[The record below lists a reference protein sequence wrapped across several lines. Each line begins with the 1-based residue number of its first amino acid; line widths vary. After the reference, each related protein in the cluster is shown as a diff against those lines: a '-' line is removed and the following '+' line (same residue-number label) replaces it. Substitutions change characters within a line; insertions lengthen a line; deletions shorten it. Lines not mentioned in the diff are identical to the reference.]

1 MKVPY
6 FAVAFLLSLSL
17 SFGQKSDYLFEHLTI
32 DQGLPNNT
40 VISFERDHLGFTW
53 IATNDGLARYD
64 GYDFRIYEYD
74 RDNPASL
81 SNNKI
86 YCVFEDSKQNLWI
99 GTSMGLNLYD
109 RDLDNF
115 IRFYHDPD
123 NDFSL
128 SANNIR
134 TIYEDKSG
142 NLWVGTIGG
151 GLNRYDYDA
160 DRFYRYN
167 FPDRNVSA
175 VLDDADGKLW
185 IGTGSPA
192 ITQLDWR
199 NNEFITFPFPENPDK
214 GLKPQTLKSF
224 YKDNRGNF
232 WVCTEGAG
240 LFLFDRD
247 AKEFTQHFYRDGQK
261 GLNNN
266 IVSDIFQYDEH
277 TLWIATDGGGINV
290 FDLDN
295 QTFRYVRNNI
305 ADAKSLSSNALYSFF
320 RDNDGVIW
328 IGTFGGGV
336 NILNPHRQEFRFYTQ
351 RAADPTSLSH
361 KSVLCF
367 YEDSGGIIWVGT
379 DGGGLNLF
387 DPEKGIFERFMH
399 DPDDPN
405 SISSNVVT
413 SITEGSDGHLWVG
426 TFAGGLN
433 RFDRNTRR
441 FFRYTFSPSVEGSI
455 ASNNVWK
462 LLEDDRQN
470 LWVGTLDG
478 LEKFCLKDRTF
489 KQVPAQRDP
498 DEINYPKRII
508 SLFKSADGNI
518 WVGSTGVW
526 LLDRETMEFSL
537 IEGEAARNIR
547 LKDYDIR
554 DFHEDEQGI
563 MWIASEG
570 GGLIRY
576 DRESGDMVSFTTT
589 DGLPSDAIHQIIED
603 EEGILW
609 LSTNRGISRFDP
621 VNKTFN
627 NYNVHDGLQSNQFAY
642 SASLYST
649 DGKVYFGGV
658 NGFNVFHPERIK
670 ENLTPPKVYITEF
683 SLSNQPVEI
692 GEEGSP
698 LNKHI
703 MKTREITLPY
713 QSVFSFRFTAINYI
727 STSKNSYKYK
737 LEGFDDWNDV
747 GNQRTATYTNIG
759 PGRYVFRVIASNN
772 DGVWNEEGASVVI
785 NIMPPFY
792 RTWIAYVIYVIL
804 FFVILYFAMNYIV
817 NRQKYKHDLMIK
829 DLEKAKIEEINQ
841 IKLRFFT
848 NIAHEFR
855 TPLTLILGPLDKIMS
870 SQGSI
875 DASLRKQLNIMGRN
889 AGRLLRLVNE
899 LMEFRKIEMG
909 KLKLKIV
916 KADLAVFLNDVKSV
930 FDEHARM
937 HDIDFTFE
945 SNKPEVMAW
954 FDKEKMEKIVYN
966 ILSNSFK
973 FTPDCGRIS
982 VELDLAQR
990 PLAGTWNGDTVE
1002 HVQIKIHDNGIGIPE
1017 KELPKIFDRFY
1028 QVKNKN
1034 SSIRT
1039 IGISGTGIGL
1049 ALAKELIEFHK
1060 GDILVSGSPGGGS
1073 VFTIVF
1079 PADKK
1084 YFDQEIVVEQPSSD
1098 DYVYQ
1103 YAPGLFGIPHAELKQ
1118 HPLPAKTE
1126 ESADK
1131 PVLLFVDDNQDMRS
1145 YMRSSLENSY
1155 VVHEAV
1161 NGLEGLEKAQK
1172 LMPDMIVSDVMMPEL
1187 DGLEMCKRLKN
1198 DMSTSHLPIILL
1210 TAKASDDF
1218 TIEGFDAGADEY
1230 IPKPFNP
1237 NLLHSRIK
1245 NILEI
1250 RHHLKERFRK
1260 EGILEPSEVSVTSAD
1275 EVFLKNAMDVV
1286 ERNIGN
1292 PEFRVCNFVSEM
1304 NMSRSVLYRKFEA
1317 LTGQSVN
1324 EFVRNT
1330 RLKRAAQLLSLN
1342 ELTVSEVTYEVGF
1355 NDPQYFSKCFSKQFG
1370 MTPSEYAR
1378 RNHKKTVDSR

>member
-1 MKVPY
+1 MKVPN

-17 SFGQKSDYLFEHLTI
+17 SFSQESDFLFEHLSI
-32 DQGLPNNT
+32 DNGLPNNT

-53 IATNDGLARYD
+53 IATNDGLVRYD
-64 GYDFRIYEYD
+64 GYDFTVYQFD
-74 RDNPASL
+74 RENPRSL
-81 SNNKI
+81 SNNKVH
-86 YCVFEDSKQNLWI
+86 YVFEDSEQNLWI

-109 RDLDNF
+109 RNHDQF
-115 IRFYHDPD
+115 IRFYHEPD

-128 SANNIR
+128 SNNNIR
-134 TIYEDKSG
+134 ILYEDTNG
-142 NLWVGTIGG
+142 NLWIGTIGG
-151 GLNRYDYDA
+151 GLNRYDRENN
-160 DRFYRYN
+160 RFFRYN

-175 VLDDADGKLW
+175 ILEDEDGILW
-185 IGTGSPA
+185 IGTGSPGL
-192 ITQLDWR
+192 ILLDWK
-199 NNEFITFPFPENPDK
+199 NNEFTTFPFPENSYK
-214 GLKPQTLKSF
+214 GLKPQTGKSF
-224 YKDNRGNF
+224 YTDNRGNF

-240 LFLFDRD
+240 LFLFDRHN
-247 AKEFTQHFYRDGQK
+247 KEFTKHFYRNGQN

-266 IVSDIFQYDEH
+266 IVSDIFQYDDH
-277 TLWIATDGGGINV
+277 TLWIATDGGGVNIL
-290 FDLDN
+290 DLESE
-295 QTFRYVRNNI
+295 TFSYVRNNI
-305 ADAKSLSSNALYSFF
+305 ADVKSLSTNALYSFF
-320 RDNDGVIW
+320 RDEDGVIW
-328 IGTFGGGV
+328 VGTFGGGV

-351 RAADPTSLSH
+351 RAADPSSLSH

-367 YEDSGGIIWVGT
+367 YEDTNGKIWLGT

-387 DPEKGIFERFMH
+387 DPEKGIFKSFMH
-399 DPDDPN
+399 DPEN
-405 SISSNVVT
+405 LYSISSNVVT
-413 SITEGSDGHLWVG
+413 SITEDSEGNLWVA

-433 RFDRNTRR
+433 RFDRKTQR
-441 FFRYTFSPSVEGSI
+441 FYRHSYNPLDPGSI
-455 ASNNVWK
+455 GSNNVWK

-470 LWVGTLDG
+470 IWIGTLDG
-478 LEKFCLKDRTF
+478 LELLSSEGQSFISVTKDRDAKEGF
-489 KQVPAQRDP
+489 
-498 DEINYPKRII
+498 YPQRII
-508 SLFKSADGNI
+508 SLFQGSDGKI
-518 WVGSTGVW
+518 WVGSTGAW
-526 LLDRETMEFSL
+526 ILNRETMEFTL
-537 IEGEAARNIR
+537 VEATSGQNIN

-554 DFHEDEQGI
+554 DFYEDKQGVL
-563 MWIASEG
+563 WIASEG
-570 GGLIRY
+570 GGLIKY
-576 DRESGDMVSFTTT
+576 NQESGEMVSFTIR
-589 DGLPSDAIHQIIED
+589 DGLPSDAIHQIIQD
-603 EEGILW
+603 DKGIFW
-609 LSTNRGISRFDP
+609 LSTNQGISRFDP
-621 VNKTFN
+621 AQKTFN
-627 NYNVHDGLQSNQFAY
+627 IYNVNDGLQSNQFAY
-642 SASLYST
+642 SASLYSS
-649 DGKVYFGGV
+649 DGKIYFGGV
-658 NGFNVFHPERIK
+658 NGFNVFHPEKIR
-670 ENLTPPKVYITEF
+670 ENLTPPRVYITEF
-683 SLSNQPVEI
+683 SLSNKPVEI
-692 GEEGSP
+692 GAEGSP
-698 LNKHI
+698 LENHI
-703 MKTREITLPY
+703 MKTQEITLPY

-727 STSKNSYKYK
+727 STSKNNYKYK

-785 NIMPPFY
+785 NIRPPFY
-792 RTWIAYVIYVIL
+792 LTWIAYVGYVIL

-817 NRQKYKHDLMIK
+817 NRQKYKHDLRIK

-945 SNKPEVMAW
+945 SNKPEVLAW

-982 VELDLAQR
+982 LELDLAQR
-990 PLAGTWNGDTVE
+990 PLAGTWNGDTIE
-1002 HVQIKIHDNGIGIPE
+1002 HVQIKIRDNGIGISE
-1017 KELPKIFDRFY
+1017 KDLPKIFDRFY

-1039 IGISGTGIGL
+1039 TGISGTGIGL
-1049 ALAKELIEFHK
+1049 ALAKELIDFHK
-1060 GDILVSGSPGGGS
+1060 GDILVSSTPGGGS

-1084 YFDQEIVVEQPSSD
+1084 YFDQEIVVEQPVD
-1098 DYVYQ
+1098 EYVYQ
-1103 YAPGLFGIPHAELKQ
+1103 YSPGLYGIPHAELKQ
-1118 HPLPAKTE
+1118 HPLPAKIE
-1126 ESADK
+1126 ESGDDK

-1161 NGLEGLEKAQK
+1161 NGLQGLEKAQK

-1198 DMSTSHLPIILL
+1198 DMSTSHIPIILL

-1237 NLLHSRIK
+1237 NLLQSRIK

-1250 RHHLKERFRK
+1250 RQQLKERFRK
-1260 EGILEPSEVSVTSAD
+1260 EGILEPSEVSITSAD

-1378 RNHKKTVDSR
+1378 RNHKKTVDT